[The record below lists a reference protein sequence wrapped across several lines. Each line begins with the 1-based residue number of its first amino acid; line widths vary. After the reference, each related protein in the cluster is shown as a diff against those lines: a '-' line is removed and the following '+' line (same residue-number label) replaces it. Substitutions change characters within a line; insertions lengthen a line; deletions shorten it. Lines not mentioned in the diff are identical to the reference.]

1 MGIERG
7 KRTRRLF
14 GAGAAIAAVAIVGV
28 GAAQGELT
36 REGNLIVSLKGDIL
50 PRALP
55 RNALAPVRVRVEG
68 EVRTANGARPPELRR
83 LAIALNR
90 QGKLYSR
97 GLPRCTA
104 GELQQTSTL
113 AALDACGGALVG
125 RGRFKAN
132 VELPTLT
139 PFPAKGRLLAFNAR
153 RGGRQAILIH
163 IHGKSPT
170 PLTFILPLTVGRKK
184 DGTFGTLLSA
194 RLPRIASEL
203 GYVTSVSFT
212 IGRRYRHAGRARSF
226 LSASC
231 AAPAGFPGA
240 IFPFARGTFAFSNG
254 QKLSTSLIRDC
265 RVRR

>member
-1 MGIERG
+1 MSLR
-7 KRTRRLF
+7 RTRRLL
-14 GAGAAIAAVAIVGV
+14 GLSLVAALAAVGA

-50 PRALP
+50 PRDLP
-55 RNALAPVRVRVEG
+55 RDRLAPVRVRVEG
-68 EVRTANGARPPELRR
+68 AIKTVNGNRPPELRR

-90 QGKLYSR
+90 SGKLFSR

-104 GELQQTSTL
+104 GELQQTSTKGAL
-113 AALDACGGALVG
+113 ATCGPALVG
-125 RGRFKAN
+125 RGRFEAN
-132 VELPTLT
+132 VALPSLA
-139 PFPAKGRLLAFNAR
+139 PFPAKGALLAFNAR

-163 IHGKSPT
+163 IYGSSPT
-170 PLTFILPLTVGRKK
+170 PLTFILPLTINQRG

-203 GYVTSVSFT
+203 GYVTSVRFT
-212 IGRRYRHAGRARSF
+212 IGRRYRHQGQARSF

-231 AAPAGFPGA
+231 AAPKGFPGA
-240 IFPFARGTFAFSNG
+240 IFPFAKGTFSFSNG
-254 QKLSTSLIRDC
+254 QKLTTSLVRDC